1 MIFTIL
7 GKPVPKQRPRFS
19 KNHTYTPKKT
29 VYYERYVKECY
40 RSSNGLKMAGM
51 VEIIIDVYMK
61 IPKSAKKSDRELMI
75 TNKKR
80 PIKRPDVDNLGKS
93 IADSLNG
100 VAYDDDSQIVDMHI
114 RKWYAIDDYV
124 IIDIKEV
131 YNG

>member
-29 VYYERYVKECY
+29 MDYERYVKECY

-51 VEIIIDVYMK
+51 IEITIDVYMK
-61 IPKSAKKSDRELMI
+61 IPKSVKKSDCELMLS
-75 TNKKR
+75 NKKR
-80 PIKRPDVDNLGKS
+80 PTKRPDLDNIGKS
-93 IADSLNG
+93 ICDSLNG